1 MTKKRKTRK
10 NQNRP
15 APRPAGSAPSRMDA
29 GLNVARRSDD
39 TANHWLFARPETPAA
54 AVRPRDR
61 AEART
66 KAREEYLNNPY
77 GAGFAE
83 TFALYLIGSGPRLRF
98 TGYEAPSRQSADRDL
113 IRYVEIQWRNWA
125 DSVRLA
131 KTLRLAVKTL
141 VVDGEVFLL
150 ESANPKREIFGINYQ
165 VLDPQRIGN
174 PRGKNWTPTQQ
185 DGLFFDEF
193 GNLEAFCV
201 YDVPEYE
208 SSYYDSG
215 RYKIIPAD
223 NIHFT
228 FKENLPESTRGWSW
242 FAPVLESMGRLR
254 DYEDGVIEAAK
265 SAANTFATIETQSGY
280 LNGDSNLFVEP
291 TSYYPWES
299 HAPQRNR
306 VIQLPPETT
315 MKAFQPAQPA
325 TDVPAFIAHQ
335 VARIGRGM
343 GLTRNRSTGSS
354 HEYNFASGKLDSQP
368 FDLLLKCLQKDLLEL
383 DILDRLFADFYRAIL
398 PDLYARFGGVPSLRE
413 ADWCW
418 SWPGAPLVDAEGEA
432 RANAILIEQGV
443 KTRREIFDELH
454 PDACWDD
461 VKEEILAERERF
473 AVSAQPTGDKDG
485 VEPEAAGTRIREP
498 AVAIENRER
507 GNADD
512 PAV

>member
-1 MTKKRKTRK
+1 MSKKKLKKR
-10 NQNRP
+10 QNRSIGTGKRHA
-15 APRPAGSAPSRMDA
+15 APTRLDA

-61 AEART
+61 AEARA

-83 TFALYLIGSGPRLRF
+83 TFALDLIGSGPRLRF
-98 TGYEAPSRQSADRDL
+98 HGYEAPSSRSLDRTMV
-113 IRYVEIQWRNWA
+113 RYVEIQWRNWS

-201 YDVPEYE
+201 YDVPEHE
-208 SSYYDSG
+208 SSYYDNG
-215 RYKIIPAD
+215 RYKIISSD

-354 HEYNFASGKLDSQP
+354 HEYNFSSGKLDSQP
-368 FDLLLKCLQKDLLEL
+368 FDLLVNCLQRDLLEL

-398 PDLYARFGGVPSLRE
+398 PDLYARFEEEIPSLRE
-413 ADWCW
+413 ADWGW
-418 SWPGAPLVDAEGEA
+418 FWPSAPLVDAEGEA

-443 KTRREIFDELH
+443 KTRREVYESLH
-454 PDACWDD
+454 PYTTWDD
-461 VKEEILAERERF
+461 VKDEVLAEREAF
-473 AVSAQPTGDKDG
+473 ATSRQPTGDRDG
-485 VEPEAAGTRIREP
+485 IEPEASGTRISEP
-498 AVAIENRER
+498 TVTIENAE
-507 GNADD
+507 GIDA
-512 PAV
+512 